1 MKTSLALAC
10 LLITSLAQAQV
21 QTTHPCSAAAL
32 KQAEQLLAFSY
43 GPDERIAID
52 KSVKL
57 LAPIKN
63 PANKSQSF
71 DVLEVW
77 GNIYKGQYRMHLIY
91 AQMKGECL
99 LMGQEILAFSN
110 L

>member
-1 MKTSLALAC
+1 
-10 LLITSLAQAQV
+10 
-21 QTTHPCSAAAL
+21 
-32 KQAEQLLAFSY
+32 
-43 GPDERIAID
+43 
-52 KSVKL
+52 
-57 LAPIKN
+57 
-63 PANKSQSF
+63 
-71 DVLEVW
+71 VLEVW